1 MKALRGKDR
10 ENKDGEKL
18 RESQSSLR
26 HGEGGRR
33 VGRKAT
39 DTTQEQERKLSYRD
53 NMQREQ
59 RRPSRQGQTPFP
71 GQAGA
76 LLPAESGWRI
86 WSRFC
91 TPNSL
96 PRCVCLRVPPCL
108 AQMLQLYKS
117 RDLRV
122 QITSPRF
129 LSLGL
134 AMGTSSIFLCILFLC
149 GTLGLTMSPAR
160 GRLRCY
166 TCGFAK
172 PCYPV
177 PTECQDDEACSI
189 SIGTSDQSE
198 IIQRKGCLPR
208 AQCPLLGHA
217 TYWLRSY
224 TLRHHCC
231 EQDLCNRVASPR
243 QLPSLL
249 TSLPLL
255 VASFAGRGH
264 LLY

>member
-1 MKALRGKDR
+1 
-10 ENKDGEKL
+10 
-18 RESQSSLR
+18 
-26 HGEGGRR
+26 
-33 VGRKAT
+33 
-39 DTTQEQERKLSYRD
+39 
-53 NMQREQ
+53 
-59 RRPSRQGQTPFP
+59 
-71 GQAGA
+71 
-76 LLPAESGWRI
+76 
-86 WSRFC
+86 
-91 TPNSL
+91 
-96 PRCVCLRVPPCL
+96 
-108 AQMLQLYKS
+108 
-117 RDLRV
+117 
-122 QITSPRF
+122 
-129 LSLGL
+129 
-134 AMGTSSIFLCILFLC
+134 MGTSSIFLCILFLC
-149 GTLGLTMSPAR
+149 GTLGLTMSPAQ